1 MKSKRNSVVAGLA
14 LLALSL
20 TVGGSLVRAEEPE
33 VASLQNIVFEP
44 ITKIVDGIEQRLAGL
59 ETTVMAYAKSFA
71 SLRIVTQQLCISDA
85 SGAETCISKAQLDAL
100 LEILPQVSHASAPAS
115 IVEPSEIIHE
125 AAAPT
130 PELDLSPVATVAA
143 VEVVKSEVTVTTTIA
158 AAGEDATK
166 EDEPIYT
173 GTVAPSL
180 SPAEPIT
187 ATEEKTPVVEGQE

>member
-33 VASLQNIVFEP
+33 AASLQNIVFDP
-44 ITKIVDGIEQRLAGL
+44 ITKIVDGIEERLAGL

-71 SLRIVTQQLCISDA
+71 SERIVTQQLCISDA

-115 IVEPSEIIHE
+115 IEPSDVIHE

-143 VEVVKSEVTVTTTIA
+143 VEAVKSEVTVTTTIA
-158 AAGEDATK
+158 SAGEDATK

-173 GTVAPSL
+173 GTVAPSV

-187 ATEEKTPVVEGQE
+187 ATEEKAPVVEGQE